1 MELKN
6 LIASGPDVEVYEMDN
21 LAVKVFK
28 DHMPKT
34 AALYEALTHARVET
48 TGINMPII
56 REVTV
61 VDGKWAIAMDLIKG
75 KTLADLMKENPD
87 KIAEYIG
94 IMVDLQLDIHT
105 KSMPLLSKL
114 KDKMIRMIKSL
125 DSIDEIKKY
134 ELLTRLDS
142 MPKHTKLCHLNFT
155 PQNIVIN
162 DDGTYVLDWVAARQ
176 GNASADVAMTYLK
189 LSIDFPQAAELYL
202 DKFCVKSGTAKKYV
216 QSWLPIVAAARLT
229 MAIPEEKE
237 LLMKW
242 IDVVDYE

>member
-6 LIASGPDVEVYEMDN
+6 LISSGADVDVYEIDG

-28 DHMPKT
+28 EHMPKT
-34 AALYEALTHARVET
+34 SALYEALTHARVET
-48 TGINMPII
+48 TGIKMPVI
-56 REVTV
+56 REVSV
-61 VDGKWAIAMDLIKG
+61 VDGKWAISMDMIKG
-75 KTLADLMKENPD
+75 KTLAELMDENPD
-87 KIAEYIG
+87 KLDVYINL
-94 IMVDLQLDIHT
+94 MVDLQLEIHT

-125 DSIDEIKKY
+125 DSISEIERY
-134 ELLTRLDS
+134 ELLTKLDS

-189 LSIDFPQAAELYL
+189 LNIERPEAAEKYL
-202 DKFCVKSGTAKKYV
+202 DTFCEKSGTAKKYV

-229 MAIPEEKE
+229 MNIPEEKD